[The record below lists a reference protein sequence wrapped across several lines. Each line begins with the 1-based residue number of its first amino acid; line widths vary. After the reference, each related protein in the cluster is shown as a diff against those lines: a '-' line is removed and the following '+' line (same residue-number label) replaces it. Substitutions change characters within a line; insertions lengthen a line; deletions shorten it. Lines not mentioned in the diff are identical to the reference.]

1 MGVDLTGKQK
11 KNKMIIT
18 LYEIYGI
25 QEGALVS
32 WSKIWDRTYKSGLLA
47 RLKITLVVML
57 RSGVALTRDPLCH
70 VTYDKSF

>member
-1 MGVDLTGKQK
+1 MSIINTDLQK
-11 KNKMIIT
+11 TDQGNPDCMK
-18 LYEIYGI
+18 YGI

-32 WSKIWDRTYKSGLLA
+32 WSKIWDRTNRVLLA

-70 VTYDKSF
+70 VTYD

>member
-1 MGVDLTGKQK
+1 MENVSVALEVP
-11 KNKMIIT
+11 ISV
-18 LYEIYGI
+18 YGI

-32 WSKIWDRTYKSGLLA
+32 WSKSKIWDRTNRVLLA